1 MFRHTVQAYVSV
13 LLTSL
18 CLCLS
23 RVCLAEGIMRISRI
37 CVSVLLTSLCLCL
50 SRVCLAEGIMRIS
63 RICVSVLLTSL
74 CLCLSR
80 VCLAEG
86 IMRISRICLP
96 PTLRSYCVCETFVNR
111 LQKSGLSIIPWNYRR
126 YRQCVNTAICA
137 VLRKDKA
144 VCYNWNNVFLL
155 E

>member
-1 MFRHTVQAYVSV
+1 
-13 LLTSL
+13 
-18 CLCLS
+18 
-23 RVCLAEGIMRISRI
+23 MRISRI
-37 CVSVLLTSLCLCL
+37 CVNVLLTSLCLCL

-96 PTLRSYCVCETFVNR
+96 HTLRSYCVCEAFVNR
-111 LQKSGLSIIPWNYRR
+111 LQKAAYQLYLGTIGGI
-126 YRQCVNTAICA
+126 A
-137 VLRKDKA
+137 
-144 VCYNWNNVFLL
+144 NV
-155 E
+155 